1 MRSASSMLLRRVP
14 RCSMVPL
21 CCSRGFASSSS
32 SSAAA
37 GEAAAGE
44 ASRKTTHFG
53 FQTVP
58 EEEKERLVGHVFE
71 SVASQYDLMNDV
83 MSAGVH
89 RLWKD
94 TMVGMIGAQALG
106 ADRLQVLDVAGGT
119 GDIAFRIAND
129 VAAAAAAADRKAPAS
144 AEADDDEAA
153 RIVVCDINPHMLA
166 EGRRRAEQLPPKAH
180 RPRLEFVTADARKLP
195 FDDCSFDVYTIA
207 FGIRNVTVIE
217 EALAEARRV
226 LRPGGRFLCLEF
238 SHVTNPLLAAVYEK
252 YSFNVIPAM
261 GELVASDRA
270 SYQYLVESIRKFPK
284 QEVFAQMMRDAG
296 LRAVTHT
303 NLTFG
308 AVRAA
313 VDRTRSPCHA
323 APFAAANAPRLRPLL
338 TDAGCNP

>member
-1 MRSASSMLLRRVP
+1 M
-14 RCSMVPL
+14 
-21 CCSRGFASSSS
+21 
-32 SSAAA
+32 
-37 GEAAAGE
+37 
-44 ASRKTTHFG
+44 
-53 FQTVP
+53 P

-71 SVASQYDLMNDV
+71 SVASQYDVMNDV

-94 TMVGMIGAQALG
+94 TLVNMLG
-106 ADRLQVLDVAGGT
+106 ARAPSARNLQVLDVAGGT
-119 GDIAFRIAND
+119 GDIAFRIANEL
-129 VAAAAAAADRKAPAS
+129 AAGADAAGAASGYASATSAADGS
-144 AEADDDEAA
+144 DEAA

-166 EGRRRAEQLPPKAH
+166 EGRVRADKLPPRTS
-180 RPRLEFVTADARKLP
+180 RPKLEFVTADARKLP

-217 EALAEARRV
+217 EALREARRV

-238 SHVTNPLLAAVYEK
+238 SHVTNPLMAAVYEQ

-296 LRAVTHT
+296 MRSVTYT

-308 AVRAA
+308 TVAIHSGFR
-313 VDRTRSPCHA
+313 
-323 APFAAANAPRLRPLL
+323 F
-338 TDAGCNP
+338 